1 MKRGTRRSGPLE
13 SIRGEPSVGELQPPA
28 RGSVI
33 DRAALQVR
41 NQDLWVFGYGSLIW
55 QPGFAFVER
64 QLALVRGFH
73 RSACLVSVRY
83 RGSSSDPGLVLG
95 LEHGGSCKGMVF
107 RIAARDVPVSVDY
120 LWQREMITQAYRPR
134 MLTAITA
141 DARHPALAFTV
152 DRQHPQ
158 YRGGLALADKIAI
171 ISTARGAS
179 GSNSEYLLE
188 IANCLRSLGI
198 HDRAL
203 ERLVSGVLSAI
214 VPGYND

>member
-1 MKRGTRRSGPLE
+1 MFGK
-13 SIRGEPSVGELQPPA
+13 PSVDDSKLARPR

-33 DRAALQVR
+33 DRAALQAR

-73 RSACLVSVRY
+73 RSACLASIRY
-83 RGSSSDPGLVLG
+83 RGSSSNPGLVLG
-95 LEHGGSCKGMVF
+95 LKPGGSCKGMVF
-107 RIAARDVPVSVDY
+107 RIAASDVPASVDY

-141 DARHPALAFTV
+141 NARHLALAFTV

-158 YRGGLALADKIAI
+158 YRDGLSLADKVAT
-171 ISTARGAS
+171 ISTARGTS
-179 GSNSEYLLE
+179 GANAEYLLE
-188 IANCLRSLGI
+188 TANCLRSFGI
-198 HDRAL
+198 RDRAL
-203 ERLVSGVLSAI
+203 ERLVSGILSQATA
-214 VPGYND
+214 PGYND